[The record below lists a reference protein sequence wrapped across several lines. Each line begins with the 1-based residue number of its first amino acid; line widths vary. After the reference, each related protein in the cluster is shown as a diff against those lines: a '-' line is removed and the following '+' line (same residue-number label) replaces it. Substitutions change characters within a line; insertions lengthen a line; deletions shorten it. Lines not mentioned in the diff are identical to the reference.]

1 MSRPQQPNRR
11 AFMGGFLAVGTIG
24 ATGAAM
30 LGHAL
35 QNAQAD
41 PIGAVID
48 SAGTDAE
55 LLAAGRDFEA
65 AWEAE
70 RAAWH
75 AHDAATR
82 AGLQQDGETEWEA
95 AFEATSATVARIEAL
110 PATTPAGLMVKARAA
125 LWCYDGDLAD
135 MLRDAGELATS
146 TRLAYGIVADILGLS
161 APVA

>member
-1 MSRPQQPNRR
+1 MSKPQQIDRR
-11 AFMGGFLAVGTIG
+11 AFMGGFLAVGTMG
-24 ATGAAM
+24 ATGAAV
-30 LGHAL
+30 LGNAL
-35 QNAQAD
+35 QDAQAD
-41 PIGAVID
+41 PIAALID
-48 SAGTDAE
+48 SAGADAD
-55 LLAAGRDFEA
+55 LLAAGRDFET

-95 AFEATSATVARIEAL
+95 AFEATRATVDRIEAL

-135 MLRDAGELATS
+135 MLHDVGELATS
-146 TRLAYGIVADILGLS
+146 TRLAYGIVADVLRMS
-161 APVA
+161 APAA